1 MRINELRTT
10 SNFFGRDQ
18 QDLQDLPLKSYPV
31 DPVNPV
37 KEQRNII
44 SINYIAHQHN
54 LLCGDGCDE

>member
-1 MRINELRTT
+1 MRLNELRTT

-18 QDLQDLPLKSYPV
+18 QDLPLKSYPV

-44 SINYIAHQHN
+44 SINYIAYQHN
-54 LLCGDGCDE
+54 LLRGDGCDE